1 MINSIIFWLAFC
13 FCLAWMQGR
22 IMPAVRRTPP
32 GEEAQEQDTALH
44 KWGTLAY
51 FLPLLLA
58 PSWLGLGLALA
69 TRLAEFD
76 PVLNLAARRPAF
88 EVGQTAATDKL
99 LRRLAPNKPE
109 VLSAALRLIGAA
121 AAAAIGVAMYAK

>member
-1 MINSIIFWLAFC
+1 
-13 FCLAWMQGR
+13 MQGR
-22 IMPAVRRTPP
+22 IMPAIRRTPP
-32 GEEAQEQDTALH
+32 GEEAKEQDTALH

-51 FLPLLLA
+51 FLPLLLG

-76 PVLNLAARRPAF
+76 VVLNLAARRPAF

-99 LRRLAPNKPE
+99 LRKWAPNNPAR
-109 VLSAALRLIGAA
+109 LSAILRFGAA
-121 AAAAIGVAMYAK
+121 LCLTVAALWVALHP